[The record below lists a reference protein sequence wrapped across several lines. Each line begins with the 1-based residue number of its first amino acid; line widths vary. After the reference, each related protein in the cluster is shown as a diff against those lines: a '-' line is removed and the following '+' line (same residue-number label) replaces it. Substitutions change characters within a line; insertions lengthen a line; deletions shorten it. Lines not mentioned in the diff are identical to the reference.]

1 MSNSNTINTIKKAH
15 EMSMMY
21 FKRGAVYFDLREV
34 SCEWLHRTLIEE
46 KFDAEGCLG
55 L

>member
-1 MSNSNTINTIKKAH
+1 MS
-15 EMSMMY
+15 EVY

-34 SCEWLHRTLIEE
+34 SWEWLHRTLIEE
-46 KFDAEGCLG
+46 KFDAERCVG